1 MSSIVLSSG
10 EKCLVD
16 REDLERVNRY
26 TWRLEHFNRKSYARC
41 TMRTNGKNTK
51 ARLHRFILGAKAG
64 DVVDHINGDTLDN
77 RKSNLRYCTLSES
90 AKNRVKNKTS
100 KNKYKGVRKE
110 PNCSRWCAFISI
122 NSKKT
127 YLGIFKT
134 EEAAAKAYNI
144 AAKNNYKQFAKLN
157 EVI

>member
-10 EKCLVD
+10 ETCLID
-16 REDLERVNRY
+16 GEDLERVNRY
-26 TWRLEHFNRKSYARC
+26 TWRLEHFNRKSYVRC
-41 TMRTNGKNTK
+41 SISKNGKVTK
-51 ARLHRFILGAKAG
+51 ARLHRFILGAKPG
-64 DVVDHINGDTLDN
+64 DVVDHKNGDTLDN

-110 PNCSRWCAFISI
+110 PHCSRWSAFISI
-122 NSKKT
+122 DSKKT

-134 EEAAAKAYNI
+134 EEDAAKAYNI
-144 AAKNNYKQFAKLN
+144 AAKKNYKQYAKLN